1 MVPAIYAWN
10 KNNILGIKQI
20 KYFYFMFE
28 NGNDINLIRI
38 LSYIETRVSI
48 IIGFIIILT
57 QTIINIIYDI

>member
-1 MVPAIYAWN
+1 
-10 KNNILGIKQI
+10 
-20 KYFYFMFE
+20 MFE